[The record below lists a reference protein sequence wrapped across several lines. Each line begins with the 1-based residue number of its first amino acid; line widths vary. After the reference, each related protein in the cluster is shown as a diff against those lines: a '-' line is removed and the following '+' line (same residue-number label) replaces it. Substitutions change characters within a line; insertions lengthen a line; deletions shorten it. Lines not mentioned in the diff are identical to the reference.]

1 MMQCRNM
8 DSNHDVEKYRYEDS
22 MDYIKI
28 PIEAI
33 RPKTRQVLNDK
44 LCDIKQLMSP
54 ENYQRDY
61 RGLADLMDIKAP
73 PNPNC
78 EDLMKKMFEDWTK
91 SSTLDRSVFNIATF
105 LHFLECIDR
114 FDVYD
119 DCIGFIEEDCLY
131 YENTRLGNSISK
143 NGACMDDPSVITIED
158 VKSLNLGCGL
168 AHYDAL
174 LLYDEADFDLAKQF
188 NTQLNKMGFTVCD
201 KDNSFL
207 TGQFEHSAFIQ
218 VMDRCTCVIVLMST
232 HFMNNSLLHSLTQY
246 AEAKHIDHT
255 IHSKIIPILCSD
267 DYFSVGFLQ
276 YCVKLKLNH
285 YASNMEQFWDR
296 LYYSLKGVGK
306 GSQKQAIQFQTTPTS
321 MPVAPP
327 DYTLSQQAVAPPDY
341 TLPQQATN
349 SQSIT
354 NNMSEE
360 KKDSMKKPMLMLT
373 LQNGIRNTLKVFKPN
388 KKKTKALCS

>member
-1 MMQCRNM
+1 MMQCKNM

-296 LYYSLKGVGK
+296 L
-306 GSQKQAIQFQTTPTS
+306 SQKQAIQFQTTPTS

-360 KKDSMKKPMLMLT
+360 KKDNMKKPMLMLT